1 MGQLITAADRI
12 LFRAG
17 GFTGLA
23 AKRGDLGNV
32 ERHAVEVDD
41 DGRVSALTIA
51 GETYESAWLRTQEP
65 WDAFSSMGACTA
77 CWYES
82 LRRRVID

>member
-1 MGQLITAADRI
+1 MGHLITAADRI
-12 LFRAG
+12 PFRGG
-17 GFTGLA
+17 GFTGLVA
-23 AKRGDLGNV
+23 RRGVLGDG

-41 DGRVSALTIA
+41 DGRVSAFTIA
-51 GETYESAWLRTQEP
+51 GETYEPAWLRTQEQ

-82 LRRRVID
+82 LRRRDCE